1 MSFME
6 YRRKRAGRSPEPG
19 RRRRRRRRSGPSD
32 IGPRFVI
39 QHHSAR
45 SDHYHLH
52 LEIDGVLVSWAIS
65 KGPSVNP
72 QDARMARRTED
83 HPLEYEV
90 AEGVIPDGEDGAGRV
105 IVWDQGTYDNWTD
118 HEMTTCLGRG
128 HLSFRLDGEK
138 LRGGYALTRIREGDD
153 ETWLLMKRRD
163 DDADT
168 QRNTVQSEPASVL
181 SGRTLD
187 ELS

>member
-6 YRRKRAGRSPEPG
+6 YRRRRSGRSPEPG
-19 RRRRRRRRSGPSD
+19 RRRRRRRSRPSES
-32 IGPRFVI
+32 GPRFVI
-39 QHHSAR
+39 QRHAAR
-45 SDHYHLH
+45 SDHYNLR

-65 KGPSVNP
+65 NGTPANP

-90 AEGVIPDGEDGAGRV
+90 VEGVIPDSEDGAGRV
-105 IVWDQGTYDNWTD
+105 IVWDYGTYDNRTE

-153 ETWLLMKRRD
+153 ETWLLMKRRN

-168 QRNTVQSEPASVL
+168 LRNPVPL
-181 SGRTLD
+181 GRTLD